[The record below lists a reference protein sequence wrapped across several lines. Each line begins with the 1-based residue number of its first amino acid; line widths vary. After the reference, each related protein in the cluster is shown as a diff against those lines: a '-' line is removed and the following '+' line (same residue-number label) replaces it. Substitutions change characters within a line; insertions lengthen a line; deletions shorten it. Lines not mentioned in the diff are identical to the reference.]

1 MTAGPAPAD
10 QTARPGRRLTW
21 LIAGSVVAGLLL
33 LGAVVTFACT
43 RRTALSDTL
52 RYSRLDIAVSQPML
66 AVHEMD
72 VPGTNASHPI
82 PFLPSGGPQPKIVV
96 PQRFFDFGSVGTAS
110 VLQHS
115 FLIIND
121 GTAPLTISRAYTT
134 CGCTL
139 AELTSSVIPAGEA
152 ARVTIS
158 FDAGMHP
165 DAAGTTIR
173 RALIVENNDPLN
185 SRVEIWIQATVRAGP

>member
-1 MTAGPAPAD
+1 MTVGPAPAD
-10 QTARPGRRLTW
+10 QTARPRTRLT
-21 LIAGSVVAGLLL
+21 LLLAGSVVVGLLF
-33 LGAVVTFACT
+33 LGAVVAFACA
-43 RRTALSDTL
+43 RQASIGDAL
-52 RYSRLDIAVSQPML
+52 RYSRLDIAVAQPMR

-72 VPGTNASHPI
+72 VPGTNVSHPI

-96 PQRFFDFGSVGTAS
+96 PQRFFDFGSVGSAS

-121 GTAPLTISRAYTT
+121 GLAPLTISRAYTT

-139 AELTSSVIPAGEA
+139 AEFTSSVIPAGEA
-152 ARVTIS
+152 ARVTIT
-158 FDAGMHP
+158 FDPGMHP
-165 DAAGTTIR
+165 DAVGTTIR

-185 SRVEIWIQATVRAGP
+185 PRVEFWIQADVRAGP